1 MSGLRI
7 KSPLLR
13 EVLAEFLG
21 TFILVVFGNG
31 GGAQSKLT
39 DSKDGDYFSSNWGWA
54 VGIMMAILVS
64 SGVSGGHV
72 NPAVSL
78 AMAFA
83 GKLQFRKVIFYWLAQ
98 YLGALA
104 AAASVFGVYNDAIWN
119 YTTSNATFAMDDTMD
134 DPGLAGIFATYPA
147 SWLSI
152 QGGIGDQILG
162 TMLLL
167 LCICA
172 ATDEKNTVVPPSL
185 APIYVGF
192 AVLGVGVSFGA
203 NCGYAL
209 NPARDLSPRLLTFIA
224 GWGNQVFSY
233 KNFTWFWIPIV
244 GPHIGA
250 ILGVFVYRICI
261 EAHWP
266 VEKERVSSGSLPGA
280 KTYENKAID
289 LEIQ

>member
-1 MSGLRI
+1 MG
-7 KSPLLR
+7 
-13 EVLAEFLG
+13 
-21 TFILVVFGNG
+21 
-31 GGAQSKLT
+31 
-39 DSKDGDYFSSNWGWA
+39 
-54 VGIMMAILVS
+54 
-64 SGVSGGHV
+64 
-72 NPAVSL
+72 
-78 AMAFA
+78 
-83 GKLQFRKVIFYWLAQ
+83 
-98 YLGALA
+98 
-104 AAASVFGVYNDAIWN
+104 
-119 YTTSNATFAMDDTMD
+119 D

-185 APIYVGF
+185 APMYVGF

-250 ILGVFVYRICI
+250 ILGSLSTGYALKLTGQLRK
-261 EAHWP
+261 
-266 VEKERVSSGSLPGA
+266 KEFLLVAYLVLKRTRTKRS
-280 KTYENKAID
+280 T
-289 LEIQ
+289 

>member
-1 MSGLRI
+1 MINIGFS
-7 KSPLLR
+7 
-13 EVLAEFLG
+13 
-21 TFILVVFGNG
+21 VV
-31 GGAQSKLT
+31 
-39 DSKDGDYFSSNWGWA
+39 
-54 VGIMMAILVS
+54 V
-64 SGVSGGHV
+64 
-72 NPAVSL
+72 
-78 AMAFA
+78 
-83 GKLQFRKVIFYWLAQ
+83 
-98 YLGALA
+98 
-104 AAASVFGVYNDAIWN
+104 
-119 YTTSNATFAMDDTMD
+119 
-134 DPGLAGIFATYPA
+134 
-147 SWLSI
+147 
-152 QGGIGDQILG
+152 QILG

-185 APIYVGF
+185 APMYVGF

-224 GWGNQVFSY
+224 GWGNQVFRYNILFFFCNIPSHLHPFWSFSY